1 MTASI
6 RQADLS
12 DPVDAQAIVELTD
25 AYARDPKGGGRPL
38 DDEVKAALVP
48 AMREHGGIRVLLA
61 EVDDESVGLA
71 TLIESF
77 SAFNAAP
84 VLNVHDLAVVE
95 DHRGQGIGG
104 RLLEATEAMAR
115 EMGCTR
121 VTLEVLPDNPA
132 RKLYERQG
140 FLKKSDVMVK
150 SLGEDRIA

>member
-1 MTASI
+1 MPASI
-6 RQADLS
+6 RQADLT
-12 DPVDAQAIVELTD
+12 DPADAQAIVDLTD
-25 AYARDPKGGGRPL
+25 AYARDPKGGGQGL
-38 DDEVKAALVP
+38 DDEVKAAMVP

-61 EVDDESVGLA
+61 EVDDEPVGLA

-84 VLNVHDLAVVE
+84 ALNVHDLAVLE

-104 RLLEATEAMAR
+104 QLLEATEEMAR

-132 RKLYERQG
+132 RQLYERQG
-140 FLKKSDVMVK
+140 FFKKSDFMVK